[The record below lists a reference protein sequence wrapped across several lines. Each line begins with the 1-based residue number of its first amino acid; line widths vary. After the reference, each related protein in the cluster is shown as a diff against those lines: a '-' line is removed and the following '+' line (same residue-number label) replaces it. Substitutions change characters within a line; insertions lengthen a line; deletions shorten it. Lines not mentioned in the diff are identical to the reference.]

1 MARSVDQIIGELN
14 SVYNPQIEQVN
25 KQLAELP
32 AYYQAQTEGLNVAKD
47 NTFRDITGQAS
58 ARGMVYSGMPI
69 QEQARYTGEK
79 YLPALAQLQQQKNE
93 KTYGFQSQLTDIY
106 GKRLSQAQALQQ
118 QELDREEQAR
128 QFELKRQDE
137 ERRFQQ
143 QLAAQRASASRSGG
157 GGGGRAPSAA
167 DRMAAASREFAA
179 ALQRARQ
186 NPSSVQDGYREVV
199 QQAVGQQYGLSPK
212 DLGALSGQ
220 YFPNGW
226 EWSNGIRK
234 AG

>member
-1 MARSVDQIIGELN
+1 MARSIDQITAELN

-128 QFELKRQDE
+128 QFELRRQDE

-157 GGGGRAPSAA
+157 GGGGRGGTTKQPTVG
-167 DRMAAASREFAA
+167 DAA
-179 ALQRARQ
+179 ALVNALRSQGNIGDSGYGSIAEYLRQ
-186 NPSSVQDGYREVV
+186 NGYDISRGSVFDRGLRS
-199 QQAVGQQYGLSPK
+199 AYGF
-212 DLGALSGQ
+212 G
-220 YFPNGW
+220 
-226 EWSNGIRK
+226 
-234 AG
+234 